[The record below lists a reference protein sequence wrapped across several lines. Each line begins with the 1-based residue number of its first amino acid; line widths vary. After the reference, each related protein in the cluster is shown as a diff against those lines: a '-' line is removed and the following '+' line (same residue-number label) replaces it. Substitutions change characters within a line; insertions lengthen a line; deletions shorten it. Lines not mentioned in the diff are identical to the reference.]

1 MPEVFTVHD
10 AAKVRVF
17 GRPEVLDG
25 VARPAGT
32 LAGRLAPDELILVGQ
47 PGEAG
52 RIVADVE
59 GQLGDK
65 LAACMV
71 IDHTDG
77 WSFHSIVG
85 ADVERLFAR
94 IAQWKLPE
102 AGAEPIFTVG
112 SVCHCAGKLFVR
124 PGRIDFMTGAE
135 VRAWVDHDLHHVG
148 AGIGVRH
155 SQAPSADPLGVGTEE
170 VTVP

>member
-25 VARPAGT
+25 LTRPTGT
-32 LAGRLAPDELILVGQ
+32 LAGRIAPDELILVGS
-47 PGEAG
+47 PGEAA
-52 RIVADVE
+52 RIVDDVE
-59 GQLGDK
+59 GQLGDR
-65 LAACMV
+65 LSACMV
-71 IDHTDG
+71 VDHTDG

-85 ADVERLFAR
+85 DDVSDLFCR

-102 AGAEPIFTVG
+102 AGAEPVFTVG

-124 PGRIDFMTGAE
+124 PGRIDFMTGTE

-148 AGIGVRH
+148 GPIGARH
-155 SQAPSADPLGVGTEE
+155 VEAPAADPIGVGTEE
-170 VTVP
+170 VKVG